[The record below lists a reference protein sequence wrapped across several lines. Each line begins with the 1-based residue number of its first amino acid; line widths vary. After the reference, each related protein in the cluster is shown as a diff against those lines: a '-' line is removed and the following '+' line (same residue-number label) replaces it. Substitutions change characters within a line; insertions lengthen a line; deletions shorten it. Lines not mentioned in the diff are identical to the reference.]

1 MDSSVTTIE
10 PKVLRTMPKY
20 NVSVKRKRFYDSIA
34 WKRTKQEVIMRERGI
49 CQVCGKRGTEVHH
62 IIELNDENVDDPN
75 IALNPDNLQLLC
87 TSCHNQMRAEK
98 EGRNPNRVEFTESGD
113 VIIKR

>member
-1 MDSSVTTIE
+1 
-10 PKVLRTMPKY
+10 
-20 NVSVKRKRFYDSIA
+20 
-34 WKRTKQEVIMRERGI
+34 MRERGI

-87 TSCHNQMRAEK
+87 TACHNQMRAEK
-98 EGRNPNRVEFTESGD
+98 EGRNPNRVEFTADGD